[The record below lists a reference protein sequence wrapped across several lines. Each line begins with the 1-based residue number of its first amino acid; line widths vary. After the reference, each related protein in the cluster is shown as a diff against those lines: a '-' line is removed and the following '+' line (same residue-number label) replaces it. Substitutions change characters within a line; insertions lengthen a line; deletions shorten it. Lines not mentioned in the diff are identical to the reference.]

1 MLRIPPSPTTVER
14 CGVGRDLLHRIF
26 DEHLDAFLMEI
37 GEAGRALPGYVEAEL
52 RRFASCGDPALG
64 FAWLVCDDCDHHR
77 LVPFSCGGRG
87 FCPSCAGRR
96 MASRA
101 AHWVDRVFPQVP
113 VRQWVLTFPWSV
125 RLYLARNH
133 RALKALHGIF
143 VQQVQRWYRSRAAA
157 HLKLP
162 SGRTGAITV
171 VQRAGSDLRLN
182 PHLHSLFIDGVYV
195 TDPASGKPRFHHLPP
210 PTTDD
215 VESLVQVVAARC
227 TRWLIRAG
235 FLDEEAAN
243 NKAADEEDE
252 DEGALGPLQAA
263 SIARRIA
270 LGLRAGKQVRRYR
283 VLGGKKVALPP
294 RCASYDGFNLHAGVV
309 IGAHNREGL
318 ERVCRYVA
326 RGPLAKSRLEERADG
341 TLVLQLG
348 RTWSD
353 GTQAVLF
360 EPTEL
365 IERLAAL
372 VPRPRANLVLYTGV
386 LAPRAKGRRD
396 IVPDPADAPLVDE
409 ETFPTLVRPAR
420 AARRGSQRRAWLPWS
435 YLLWR
440 TFGALG
446 WHCPRCD
453 KKMRRRAVVLHP
465 PATTR
470 ILVGLAEA
478 ARAPPT
484 SSALAG

>member
-1 MLRIPPSPTTVER
+1 
-14 CGVGRDLLHRIF
+14 
-26 DEHLDAFLMEI
+26 
-37 GEAGRALPGYVEAEL
+37 
-52 RRFASCGDPALG
+52 
-64 FAWLVCDDCDHHR
+64 
-77 LVPFSCGGRG
+77 
-87 FCPSCAGRR
+87 
-96 MASRA
+96 
-101 AHWVDRVFPQVP
+101 
-113 VRQWVLTFPWSV
+113 
-125 RLYLARNH
+125 
-133 RALKALHGIF
+133 
-143 VQQVQRWYRSRAAA
+143 
-157 HLKLP
+157 
-162 SGRTGAITV
+162 
-171 VQRAGSDLRLN
+171 
-182 PHLHSLFIDGVYV
+182 
-195 TDPASGKPRFHHLPP
+195 
-210 PTTDD
+210 
-215 VESLVQVVAARC
+215 
-227 TRWLIRAG
+227 
-235 FLDEEAAN
+235 
-243 NKAADEEDE
+243 
-252 DEGALGPLQAA
+252 
-263 SIARRIA
+263 
-270 LGLRAGKQVRRYR
+270 

-386 LAPRAKGRRD
+386 LAPRAKDRRD

-409 ETFPTLVRPAR
+409 ETFPTLV
-420 AARRGSQRRAWLPWS
+420 
-435 YLLWR
+435 
-440 TFGALG
+440 
-446 WHCPRCD
+446 
-453 KKMRRRAVVLHP
+453 